1 MTSHRKCDIA
11 SKQLESAIGLFVSNR
26 DKLSAITLAGAADT
40 ILNQLL
46 LNDGKENFTDYL
58 RKKAASK
65 TGVLQTRGEYGKEI
79 NDILRINS
87 LKHMDKNDD
96 DYVEMDLEECA
107 LAAILKAVA
116 NYARL
121 AGKQA
126 GFIQAFLHWVRL
138 NVDPQRLQ
146 EDGNR

>member
-1 MTSHRKCDIA
+1 MFWKTQRQIILTSHSKFDIA

-96 DYVEMDLEECA
+96 DYVEMDLE
-107 LAAILKAVA
+107 
-116 NYARL
+116 
-121 AGKQA
+121 
-126 GFIQAFLHWVRL
+126 
-138 NVDPQRLQ
+138 
-146 EDGNR
+146 